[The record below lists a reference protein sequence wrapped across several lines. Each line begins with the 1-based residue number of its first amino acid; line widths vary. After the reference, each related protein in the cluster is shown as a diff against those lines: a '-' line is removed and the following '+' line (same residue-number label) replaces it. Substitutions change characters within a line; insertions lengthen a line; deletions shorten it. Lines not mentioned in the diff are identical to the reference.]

1 MKPGHQ
7 IKQKKFMAQYI
18 KNQNFNNNPNI
29 STVHS
34 EKGIF
39 NKIDSESNSNK
50 IDCDSNKNDNTNQ
63 SVLGVSSNSFNNT
76 GIKINPINIHESN
89 YSTANNKNV
98 YQPLDEKELLETGDI
113 PQQNIYE
120 PIEDEYDY
128 LSNNEYTQ
136 RSCITNE
143 SNTSGVFVDNNEET
157 NQKNYEEQPYEEVYN
172 QKTTESNISVQTNRS
187 KKEVKEFE
195 TQCDSRRQFCYNC
208 FSVIKD
214 NVITNPEFKNQTFC
228 SSRCLKFQLLEHST
242 ICKNDDCEKRHFV
255 KFLGILSEGDWF
267 CSKQCLDLVNQADP
281 NSNSRKNLLR
291 KSNYSATILEREE
304 DEDLIGETMRLSL
317 SNEHKRMAKDDE
329 QYDTKQNKY
338 DDESLG
344 DDSFDSLDVD
354 LDVEDIKGY
363 ISH

>member
-1 MKPGHQ
+1 M
-7 IKQKKFMAQYI
+7 
-18 KNQNFNNNPNI
+18 
-29 STVHS
+29 
-34 EKGIF
+34 
-39 NKIDSESNSNK
+39 
-50 IDCDSNKNDNTNQ
+50 
-63 SVLGVSSNSFNNT
+63 
-76 GIKINPINIHESN
+76 
-89 YSTANNKNV
+89 
-98 YQPLDEKELLETGDI
+98 
-113 PQQNIYE
+113 
-120 PIEDEYDY
+120 
-128 LSNNEYTQ
+128 
-136 RSCITNE
+136 
-143 SNTSGVFVDNNEET
+143 
-157 NQKNYEEQPYEEVYN
+157 
-172 QKTTESNISVQTNRS
+172 
-187 KKEVKEFE
+187 
-195 TQCDSRRQFCYNC
+195 
-208 FSVIKD
+208 
-214 NVITNPEFKNQTFC
+214 
-228 SSRCLKFQLLEHST
+228 KFQLLEHST